1 MDKQEAWRIKFD
13 FLFTRFEELIAQEGK
28 QMVLVNVEA
37 GGDPNKQY
45 ERYMHAVEIVRDKVD
60 CVVSTSLPGEER
72 IFWPFYDVQFYIVDG
87 KKAISSTGDPA
98 IIQRVFNTRVQELN
112 TFIPEI
118 GYWNSLDFS
127 YQLDTTN
134 YVNDQ
139 KLSRSEISLDYR
151 HTKPFENEEWWYVLK
166 FFFHASELSNLDG
179 FGQIIGGVP
188 KELKIKC
195 DCERLLEVELYLK
208 GIFRDPEQDF
218 EHQYYLYISR
228 ECESC
233 GKVVCIY
240 RPRGPLCPHLL
251 VFMSHLLPDRKINME
266 DIEMVGLWQDAFKQ
280 GAVKNMVKFERA
292 YSKDIIKFGEYI
304 VEMDKKHNLPNS
316 ES

>member
-13 FLFTRFEELIAQEGK
+13 FLLTRFKELIAQEGK
-28 QMVLVNVEA
+28 QMVLVNIEA
-37 GGDPNKQY
+37 GEDFNKQY
-45 ERYMHAVEIVRDKVD
+45 ERYIHAVEIVRDKVE
-60 CVVSTSLPGEER
+60 CVVSTSLPGVER
-72 IFWPFYDVQFYIVDG
+72 IFWPFYDVQFYIIDG
-87 KKAISSTGDPA
+87 KEAISSSGDPA
-98 IIQRVFNTRVQELN
+98 VVQRVFSNGSQELN

-118 GYWNSLDFS
+118 GYWNSLDFT

-134 YVNDQ
+134 YVNEQ
-139 KLSRSEISLDYR
+139 KLSKGNINLDYR
-151 HTKPFENEEWWYVLK
+151 NIKPFENEEWWYVLK

-179 FGQIIGGVP
+179 FGNIIGGVP

-195 DCERLLEVELYLK
+195 NCERLLEVELYLK
-208 GIFRDPEQDF
+208 GIFRDPEEDF
-218 EHQYYLYISR
+218 EHQYYLYISH

-251 VFMSHLLPDRKINME
+251 VYMSHLLPERKFNME

-280 GAVKNMVKFERA
+280 GAVKNMAKFERA
-292 YSKDIIKFGEYI
+292 YSKDVIKFGEYI
-304 VEMDKKHNLPNS
+304 VEMDKKHNK
-316 ES
+316 